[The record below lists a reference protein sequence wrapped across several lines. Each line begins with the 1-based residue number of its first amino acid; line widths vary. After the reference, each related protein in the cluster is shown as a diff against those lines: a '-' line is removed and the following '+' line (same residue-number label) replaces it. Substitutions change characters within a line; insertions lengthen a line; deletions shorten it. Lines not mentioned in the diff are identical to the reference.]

1 MKKVRYF
8 RFALL
13 LAFCFLFLG
22 RTNIQAQNT
31 FKEID
36 SFIEQ
41 EMRVWRIPN
50 VSIGITNNDSIVFI
64 KEYGSESVKAGAS
77 SQRAIHENYLLGS
90 ISKPFTAIAVM
101 QLVEQGK
108 LKLDQ
113 PVRNYLPW
121 FETSNAALSARV
133 TVRHLLNQT
142 SGLPKNAGFFTPQ
155 SEQQSA
161 IEEEYRSY
169 LLSLS
174 LNEAAIGTTHV
185 YSNLNYQILG
195 QLITKASGMRY
206 ADYVSTNIFTPCGMN
221 NTFATY
227 QQTQQHGLRAG
238 YQYLFGFPIQS
249 SFTYNNNGIAAGDI
263 ASNTED
269 MCKFLRVLLNNGK
282 INGDSIL
289 SASTLQQM
297 HQPFSNRYGMG
308 FSIGDWNGLHSV
320 RHSGLTRNYSATFNI
335 LPKQHYGIV
344 ILTNINSFSAS
355 RSLMDGVIRRLNN
368 QEKKSSLPYEIYLRY
383 GLLAL
388 LAWNVFEFVLRLN
401 KWRKQGFAIHFATH
415 FKAML
420 RLALNTV
427 FALVWLIIVPIFAEL
442 PLSSMPA
449 MQPDLGYGL
458 IGGAIIGVC
467 SAVIQ
472 HILHSQAPTSPAP

>member
-1 MKKVRYF
+1 
-8 RFALL
+8 
-13 LAFCFLFLG
+13 
-22 RTNIQAQNT
+22 
-31 FKEID
+31 
-36 SFIEQ
+36 
-41 EMRVWRIPN
+41 MRVWRIPN

-64 KEYGSESVKAGAS
+64 KEYGSGSVKVGAS
-77 SQRAIHENYLLGS
+77 SQRAIQENYLLGS
-90 ISKPFTAIAVM
+90 LSKPFTAIAIM

-113 PVRNYLPW
+113 PVKNYLPW
-121 FETSNAALSARV
+121 FETSNGELSARI

-155 SEQQSA
+155 SNQQSA
-161 IEEEYRSY
+161 IEQEYRTY
-169 LLSLS
+169 LLSLT
-174 LNEAAIGTTHV
+174 LNEAAIGKTHV

-195 QLITKASGMRY
+195 QLITKASGLRY
-206 ADYVSTNIFTPCGMN
+206 ADYVSTYIFRPCGMN

-227 QQTQQHGLRAG
+227 QQTQQHGLREG

-249 SFTYNNNGIAAGDI
+249 TFVYNNNGIAAGDI
-263 ASNTED
+263 ASNTWD

-282 INGDSIL
+282 MGGDSLL

-320 RHSGLTRNYSATFNI
+320 RHSGLTRNYSAMFNI
-335 LPKQHYGIV
+335 LPNQHYGIV

-368 QEKKSSLPYEIYLRY
+368 QETKSTVPYEIYLRY

-388 LAWNVFEFVLRLN
+388 LAWNVIEFALRLN
-401 KWRKQGFAIHFATH
+401 KWRKQGFVIHFAAH
-415 FKAML
+415 SKAL
-420 RLALNTV
+420 FRLALSII
-427 FALVWLIIVPIFAEL
+427 FALVWVIIVPFYAEL
-442 PLSSMPA
+442 PLLAMPT

-458 IGGAIIGVC
+458 IGGAIVGFC
-467 SAVIQ
+467 SALVQYFI
-472 HILHSQAPTSPAP
+472 HSAASIE